1 MSEVP
6 PVADTPQIEGKM
18 FLFRKPELLT
28 KESHG
33 SLGVKRPDRPF
44 AFCEGVRA
52 VPLTISEIA
61 LAQKHYPIIFADE
74 KNPMPMAVVGLIDD
88 INLFVD
94 DKGEWEQN
102 CYIPGYIRRYPFAL
116 ASDQN
121 SDRMAIV
128 VDVEYEGITKKPDAK
143 FFNKDEPSD
152 ETKRVMEYCS
162 NYERDR
168 LTTQQFAK
176 TLAEY
181 DLLATQ
187 VAQFTPE
194 GSDPQPFAQYIG
206 VEEKRLTDMA
216 DEQFIELR
224 KSNILPILYAQL
236 MSMANWRT
244 IMDRRVRRHDLKPDQ
259 ILKPLTKQ

>member
-28 KESHG
+28 KEAHG
-33 SLGVKRPDRPF
+33 SMGVKRPKRPF

-52 VPLTISEIA
+52 VPLTVTEIPM
-61 LAQKHYPIIFADE
+61 AQKHYPIIFADE

-121 SDRMAIV
+121 SERMAIV

-143 FFNKDEPSD
+143 FFENDEPSD

-168 LTTQQFAK
+168 INTQQFAQA
-176 TLAEY
+176 LAEH

-187 VAQFTPE
+187 VAQFTPD
-194 GSDPQPFAQYIG
+194 GGDPRPFAQYIG
-206 VEEKRLTDMA
+206 VEEKRLTQLTD
-216 DEQFIELR
+216 DKYLELR
-224 KSNILPILYAQL
+224 KSNLLPLLYAQL

-244 IMDRRVRRHDLKPDQ
+244 IMDRRIRRHGLDESDFLQPV
-259 ILKPLTKQ
+259 TKQ